1 MQRLRYDLLY
11 IHLEAHKTRETLVT
25 AAPLFSAALFIGS
38 GLWINQQAINNRI
51 LLQITPS
58 DYNGLQSEFT
68 VLFIYR
74 LLGLFQVVGEIQT
87 PTWLNSMIAQLMM
100 ILFIGS
106 IVMMFTS
113 EAFLDKFVWIHLNQ
127 NYIVTSIF
135 DLIELFFNII
145 LVSKIQGFIGQQ
157 IKTLKLNYP
166 YALTI
171 IAVGANM
178 LSTQFSQTG
187 AFEVW
192 HNDQLL
198 FSKLATGLL
207 KLFGFIR

>member
-1 MQRLRYDLLY
+1 MYD
-11 IHLEAHKTRETLVT
+11 I
-25 AAPLFSAALFIGS
+25 
-38 GLWINQQAINNRI
+38 
-51 LLQITPS
+51 
-58 DYNGLQSEFT
+58 
-68 VLFIYR
+68 
-74 LLGLFQVVGEIQT
+74 
-87 PTWLNSMIAQLMM
+87 
-100 ILFIGS
+100 S
-106 IVMMFTS
+106 IP
-113 EAFLDKFVWIHLNQ
+113 LNQ

-198 FSKLATGLL
+198 FSKLATGS
-207 KLFGFIR
+207 